1 MRRAMRVRL
10 RSSQRS
16 SSAAAKV
23 TRIEILCNVLP
34 DICNVRH
41 CCMCLGGASP
51 PPPGGNFFFFFLGPL
66 QNRGPFS
73 DRFARLT
80 IRAAS
85 CHIWITDLRKKE
97 RDAERR

>member
-23 TRIEILCNVLP
+23 TRMRFCNVRP

-41 CCMCLGGASP
+41 CCMCLGGLP
-51 PPPGGNFFFFFLGPL
+51 PPLRGGNFFFFFLGTL
-66 QNRGPFS
+66 QNRGRFS
-73 DRFARLT
+73 RFSMKSEFSQR
-80 IRAAS
+80 
-85 CHIWITDLRKKE
+85 WF
-97 RDAERR
+97 

>member
-51 PPPGGNFFFFFLGPL
+51 PPPGGEFFFSSFWYRYKTGSED
-66 QNRGPFS
+66 Q
-73 DRFARLT
+73 
-80 IRAAS
+80 
-85 CHIWITDLRKKE
+85 H
-97 RDAERR
+97 

>member
-23 TRIEILCNVLP
+23 TRIEILCNVRP

-51 PPPGGNFFFFFLGPL
+51 PLRGGNFFFFFLGPL

-73 DRFARLT
+73 RLAT
-80 IRAAS
+80 RVCILFSIPAV
-85 CHIWITDLRKKE
+85 
-97 RDAERR
+97 RRMVVA

>member
-23 TRIEILCNVLP
+23 TRMRFCNVRP

-41 CCMCLGGASP
+41 CCMCLGGLP
-51 PPPGGNFFFFFLGPL
+51 PPLRGGNFFFFFLGPL
-66 QNRGPFS
+66 QNRGPFYRIDARPS
-73 DRFARLT
+73 FLRSQARLKW
-80 IRAAS
+80 S
-85 CHIWITDLRKKE
+85 LRQP
-97 RDAERR
+97 

>member
-23 TRIEILCNVLP
+23 TRMRFCNVRP

-41 CCMCLGGASP
+41 CCMCLGGLP
-51 PPPGGNFFFFFLGPL
+51 PPLRGGNFFFFFLGTL
-66 QNRGPFS
+66 QNRGLNSHLRSARVREGDRGTAFS
-73 DRFARLT
+73 
-80 IRAAS
+80 
-85 CHIWITDLRKKE
+85 
-97 RDAERR
+97 